1 MKFLCLIVFSFL
13 FVALGNNCTNSA
25 GLKNDL
31 NQRVPMTEKNNSVE
45 FSEVRRLNR
54 EVSLKE
60 STIITTFN
68 ETLALYKQLDDKK
81 FSRSAPI
88 PTIVDDE
95 FLLVLKPMMKKQAF
109 GDIEVTEIKEINS
122 VLYVYYNEVS
132 NDEYFAEKQKNPI
145 LILKIKGNI
154 PKSVKLITVNI

>member
-1 MKFLCLIVFSFL
+1 L

-31 NQRVPMTEKNNSVE
+31 NQRVSMTEKNKSVE

-60 STIITTFN
+60 ATIITTFS

-88 PTIVDDE
+88 PTISDDE
-95 FLLVLKPMMKKQAF
+95 FLLVLKPIMKKQTF
-109 GDIEVTEIKEINS
+109 GDIEVTEIKENDS
-122 VLYVYYNEVS
+122 VLNVYYKEIP
-132 NDEYFAEKQKNPI
+132 NDEYLAEKQRNPI

-154 PKSVKLITVNI
+154 AKSVKLVAVNI